1 MKSYSTILVKFIF
14 LIFFSFVINNI
25 SFSQI
30 PANTSLFARQ
40 WSKDLTLSMAKIYL
54 VENVVSIGDIEER
67 LVLDGLSAASSG
79 ELTAICYSGDSAK
92 TNGLLLAFYGNYWNN
107 QGVKYQGY
115 AFRNFNAINGT
126 EFLKKIIAI
135 SDRNQSYMER
145 SFDNNNIVFTFED
158 IVIIMCING
167 PTKIRVLWGDF
178 DAEWTI
184 EETKK
189 TLKRFQDF
197 IGN

>member
-1 MKSYSTILVKFIF
+1 MKLYSTILVKFIF

-79 ELTAICYSGDSAK
+79 ELTAIC
-92 TNGLLLAFYGNYWNN
+92 
-107 QGVKYQGY
+107 
-115 AFRNFNAINGT
+115 
-126 EFLKKIIAI
+126 
-135 SDRNQSYMER
+135 
-145 SFDNNNIVFTFED
+145 
-158 IVIIMCING
+158 
-167 PTKIRVLWGDF
+167 
-178 DAEWTI
+178 
-184 EETKK
+184 
-189 TLKRFQDF
+189 
-197 IGN
+197 